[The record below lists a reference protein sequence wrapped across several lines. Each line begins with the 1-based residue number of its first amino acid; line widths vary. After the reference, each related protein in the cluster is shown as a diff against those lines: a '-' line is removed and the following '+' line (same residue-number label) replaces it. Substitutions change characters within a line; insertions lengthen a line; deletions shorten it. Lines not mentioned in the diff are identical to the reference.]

1 MNNTATIKKAEYM
14 EYINEITRKI
24 CHGKCFEVVAELPVG
39 TVVMHFPK
47 KAKMLEFLDGM
58 YGIYGDKITWKAA

>member
-1 MNNTATIKKAEYM
+1 MNNTAKIKKAEYM
-14 EYINEITRKI
+14 EYTNEITNRI
-24 CHGKCFEVVAELPVG
+24 CHGKCYEVVAELPVG

-58 YGIYGDKITWKAA
+58 YGIYDDKITWEAA